1 MSKQIK
7 KDMQNPSWVIYI
19 KSWIQKMDLLAAGIT
34 GLFKPSGGFELAP
47 ALCALGAVFGMFQ
60 FLYYSD
66 DSKRIDPWAKPD
78 K

>member
-1 MSKQIK
+1 M
-7 KDMQNPSWVIYI
+7 ME
-19 KSWIQKMDLLAAGIT
+19 LLAAGIT
-34 GLFKPSGGFELAP
+34 GLFKPSGGLELVP
-47 ALCALGAVFGMFQ
+47 ALCALGAVFGMLQ